1 MRYSVLF
8 CLIMAVS
15 LVSCGGSDSASDDV
29 PNQPTPQ
36 PEEDQEP
43 PETEEPAEGDN
54 PSVEVSALR
63 VGLLPDTQGGGDN
76 VSIHPMEAVLSKLD
90 SMDVDIVIAVGDLTD
105 HGTTKEFKQWTGVAE
120 KYRDAGIEFLPLMG
134 NHEDSYAYTVE
145 WIANMKDY
153 IPEDAV
159 HMSGAEYLDYY
170 VVRDNVLIIALRY
183 YHLPVAFQWM
193 KGVINEHRDSVDHV
207 VIASHDG
214 LIGAKYGETREQIVE
229 GVAGPNRLLEQW
241 DDIRDFFSKNDV
253 IWVQGHEH
261 MYQRSVVKAPIGLDA
276 GSWEKE
282 NRNYRLPQYTQIM
295 SGNASYKGYEFRY
308 GERELVQAIV
318 QQKMNTMAN
327 GSTAFDANAGMLTFT
342 GKRVDFETYF
352 TEHTVTANE
361 DGPKELAE
369 PKWHLL
375 DKFSRTLDRCERLV
389 YANTIP
395 EGTRP
400 VMVLDPLYRTNECY
414 AADGSVAELVDG
426 TNDTFNRVESRTRT
440 LSWTEGFSL
449 AQSQTELM
457 RMAYQYLFQF
467 SQPWTPN
474 LNGENRIV
482 PNMEDDSE
490 VEVPETTID
499 LKEHLMLSWMP
510 ATSETV
516 SDILLISGTQNQ
528 TGTFSSAYGA
538 PKDIEADAGLPGSQ
552 PDGSAKARV
561 TLPETAS
568 KNWDLA
574 TAVSDTY
581 VLQFYAPGSEDPAQ
595 LILGVKTA
603 EGTWTVMADES
614 CVIEATYNAEYLA
627 QMPERDAS
635 CDDAPL
641 VGFDANHGSR
651 WWAVLNADVEVAL
664 LQK

>member
-1 MRYSVLF
+1 MRYSIVLY
-8 CLIMAVS
+8 LVLL
-15 LVSCGGSDSASDDV
+15 LVSCGGSDSPSGET
-29 PNQPTPQ
+29 PNQPAP
-36 PEEDQEP
+36 PPGEDQEP
-43 PETEEPAEGDN
+43 PEPTDSDTGGNPPAEET
-54 PSVEVSALR
+54 PLR

-105 HGTTKEFKQWTGVAE
+105 HGTTKEFEQWTSVAE
-120 KYRDAGIEFLPLMG
+120 KYREAGVEFLPLMG

-145 WIANMKDY
+145 WIDNMKDY

-183 YHLPVAFQWM
+183 YHLPIAFQWM
-193 KGVINEHRDSVDHV
+193 KGVINEHRDSVDHI

-229 GVAGPNRLLEQW
+229 GVAGPNRLLDQW

-276 GSWEKE
+276 GSWEKN

-327 GSTAFDANAGMLTFT
+327 GSEAFDANAGMLTFT

-361 DGPKELAE
+361 EGPKELADPE
-369 PKWHLL
+369 WHLL
-375 DKFSRTLDRCERLV
+375 DRFSRTLDRCERLV

-414 AADGSVAELVDG
+414 AADGSVAELIDG

-440 LSWTEGFSL
+440 LSWTEGFSI
-449 AQSQTELM
+449 AQSQSELM

-482 PNMEDDSE
+482 PSMDDASE

-499 LKEHLMLSWMP
+499 LKEHVMLSWMP

-516 SDILLISGTQNQ
+516 SDILLVSGTQNQ
-528 TGTFSSAYGA
+528 TGTYSSAYGA
-538 PKDIEADAGLPGSQ
+538 PKDIEADTGLPGSQ
-552 PDGSAKARV
+552 PDGSAKAPV
-561 TLPETAS
+561 VLPETAS
-568 KNWDLA
+568 QSWDLA
-574 TAVSDTY
+574 TAVSDVY
-581 VLQFYAPGSEDPAQ
+581 VLQFYAPESEDPAQ
-595 LILGVKTA
+595 LTLGVKTEDGDWVA
-603 EGTWTVMADES
+603 MADAS
-614 CVIEATYNAEYLA
+614 CVIEATYNPEYLV
-627 QMPERDAS
+627 QMPEREANCGDE
-635 CDDAPL
+635 PL
-641 VGFDANHGSR
+641 VGYDANHGGR

-664 LQK
+664 VQK